1 MPKKSKKKIIKKI
14 IKKVDKKVVKKTAKV
29 TKKQVKISKIIISR
43 KELDDLMTHLINKEA
58 VDVIMQLQ
66 KRKNVSEFSLAE
78 KLKMSINQF
87 RNIIYRLDAFNL
99 VSSSRKKDKQKGWYV
114 YYWTFYPERLEQL
127 YLQLKRKKLERLK
140 KKLELEQ
147 KTDFYICPN
156 KCIRV
161 PLAEAMELSFRCPEC
176 GKLLQE
182 DKLNAIKKTL
192 KEIEDIENELK
203 QANNPL

>member
-1 MPKKSKKKIIKKI
+1 MSKKRKKKIIT
-14 IKKVDKKVVKKTAKV
+14 KKVI
-29 TKKQVKISKIIISR
+29 KKQVSVPKFIISKA
-43 KELDDLMTHLINKEA
+43 ELNNLITHLINKEA
-58 VDVIMQLQ
+58 VAVIDQLQ

-87 RNIIYRLDAFNL
+87 RNIIYKLDSFNL

-114 YYWTFYPERLEQL
+114 YYWTFYPERLEHL

-140 KKLELEQ
+140 KKLDLEQ

-156 KCIRV
+156 KCVRV
-161 PLAEAMELSFRCPEC
+161 PLAEGMELSFRCPEC

-182 DKLNAIKKTL
+182 DKLNAIKKTT
-192 KEIEDIENELK
+192 KEIEEIENELK
-203 QANNPL
+203 QANQSL